1 MLNLYVVLSNSKF
14 IFLIVLKEYLSV
26 ILSLLNEMFFP
37 KYSCNSLA
45 SFQTL
50 LKILF
55 STDAFKSLHKIPSFT
70 SLYPLHLDFLKN
82 YHLCFLFL
90 ISLFSLQYK
99 LHVNK
104 EFTLGASY
112 VSRFVNYVCESIL
125 FKY

>member
-1 MLNLYVVLSNSKF
+1 MLNLYVVLLSNSKF

-45 SFQTL
+45 SIQAL

-55 STDAFKSLHKIPSFT
+55 STEAFKSLHKIPSFT

-82 YHLCFLFL
+82 YPLCFLFL

-99 LHVNK
+99 LHVK
-104 EFTLGASY
+104 EFTLGAYY
-112 VSRFVNYVCESIL
+112 VSHFVNYVFESIL